1 MRSYYSFGIYL
12 ELSNP
17 PKTKTGKPII
27 GARLDRKTDYWS
39 KIETENRLLEQD
51 WTGKPIIGARLKRKT
66 DYWSKIG
73 PENRLLAQD
82 WVHMIRLEN
91 RFLGQENRFPF
102 RSLGKHT
109 REDTPKTPGTGKPI
123 IGTRLH
129 RKADYIGARLDR
141 KTDY

>member
-1 MRSYYSFGIYL
+1 MDLKTLNALILFIWDLFGAL
-12 ELSNP
+12 EP
-17 PKTKTGKPII
+17 PKNQN
-27 GARLDRKTDYWS
+27 RKTDYW
-39 KIETENRLLEQD
+39 R
-51 WTGKPIIGARLKRKT
+51 
-66 DYWSKIG
+66 KIG

-82 WVHMIRLEN
+82 WVPMIRLEN
-91 RFLGQENRFPF
+91 RFLGLENRFLF

>member
-1 MRSYYSFGIYL
+1 M

-17 PKTKTGKPII
+17 PKTK
-27 GARLDRKTDYWS
+27 
-39 KIETENRLLEQD
+39 
-51 WTGKPIIGARLKRKT
+51 TGKPIIGARLKRKT

-82 WVHMIRLEN
+82 WVPMIRLEN